1 MPRLSALLA
10 AAALPLALLAATA
23 KETPKGRPA
32 EPARGVLIR
41 FEGVVSPGNEQY
53 LRRKLE
59 AAKEMGANVVIVEI
73 DSPGGRLDSSLAI
86 AEMLRDVDW
95 ARTVAYVPHMALS
108 GAAVVALG
116 CDEIV
121 MNPHAML
128 GDAGVIYQG
137 QDALF
142 RYVPEKQVSPFAQW
156 MRDLAASKGRPPALA
171 EAMVDRKL
179 VVYRVENVKTHKPA
193 YMSQREL
200 NSQPGEWKKLGVV
213 PQSGDGQFFT
223 AVGKDAVALG
233 LVQAT
238 ASTRDELK
246 ARCGI
251 EGELPTLEPG
261 ALDTTVQ
268 ILNWPF
274 VTGLLLVLGLVGL
287 YIEFTSPG
295 VGFGGLL
302 AAVCF
307 TAFFWS
313 HFLGGTANWL
323 AATLFLLGV
332 AFLAVELFILPGFA
346 VAGLLGAVLVL
357 SGLLMAMQGFFIPH
371 TSQELTTLAQSM
383 LVVFFAG
390 SAFVVA
396 AVTISKRMGSL
407 PVFSRLMLPPPEP
420 AAAAAQGEVSR
431 GVGPQAPDEESVP
444 AIGRVGVAE
453 SDLRPGGKAR
463 FGNRRLDVVTDGEFL
478 PKGSRIV
485 VVRISGNR
493 IMVSEASGGSSPDR
507 NS

>member
-10 AAALPLALLAATA
+10 AAALPLALLAAA
-23 KETPKGRPA
+23 ARETPKA
-32 EPARGVLIR
+32 QPARGVLIR

-59 AAKEMGANVVIVEI
+59 AAREMGANVVIIEI
-73 DSPGGRLDSSLAI
+73 ESGGGRLDSSYKI

-108 GAAVVALG
+108 GAAIVALG

-121 MNPHAML
+121 MGPHASL
-128 GDAGVIYQG
+128 GDAGAIYQG
-137 QDALF
+137 QDSLF
-142 RYVPEKQVSPFAQW
+142 RYVPEKLISPYAQW

-171 EAMVDRKL
+171 EAMVDKKL

-200 NSQPGEWKKLGVV
+200 NSQPDEWKKLGVV
-213 PQSGDGQFFT
+213 PQSGDGRFFT
-223 AVGKDAVALG
+223 AVGKDAVDLG
-233 LVQAT
+233 LAQAT

-246 ARCGI
+246 ARCSI
-251 EGELPTLEPG
+251 EGELPTLEPVV
-261 ALDTTVQ
+261 LDTTVQ
-268 ILNWPF
+268 ILNSPWI
-274 VTGLLLVLGLVGL
+274 TGLLLVVGLIGL

-323 AATLFLLGV
+323 AATLFLLGI

-371 TSQELTTLAQSM
+371 TPQELTTLAQSM

-390 SAFVVA
+390 AAFVVA

-420 AAAAAQGEVSR
+420 AGAAARGEVGR
-431 GVGPQAPDEESVP
+431 AAAPQAAEDDSLP
-444 AIGRVGVAE
+444 AIGWVGVAE

-463 FGNRRLDVVTDGEFL
+463 FGNRRLDVFTDGEFL

-485 VVRISGNR
+485 VVRTSGNR
-493 IMVSEASGGSSPDR
+493 LMVSEATGGSSPDR

>member
-1 MPRLSALLA
+1 MPRLSRLLA
-10 AAALPLALLAATA
+10 AAALPLAFLAAAA
-23 KETPKGRPA
+23 KETPQAQPA
-32 EPARGVLIR
+32 EPARGALIR
-41 FEGVVSPGNEQY
+41 FEGVVSPDNEQY

-73 DSPGGRLDSSLAI
+73 ESRGGRLDSSQEI

-95 ARTVAYVPHMALS
+95 ARTVAYVPHEALS
-108 GAAVVALG
+108 GAAIVALS
-116 CDEIV
+116 CDEIA
-121 MNPHAML
+121 MGPHARL
-128 GDAGVIYQG
+128 GDAGPIYQG
-137 QDALF
+137 QDSLF
-142 RYVPEKQVSPFAQW
+142 RYVPEKLVSDFAQF
-156 MRDLAASKGRPPALA
+156 MHDLAASKGRSPALA
-171 EAMVDRKL
+171 EAMVDKKL

-193 YMSQREL
+193 YMSQGEL
-200 NSQPGEWKKLGVV
+200 DAQPGEWKKLGVV
-213 PQSGDGQFFT
+213 PQSGNGRFLT
-223 AVGKDAVALG
+223 VIGKEAVELG
-233 LVQAT
+233 LAQAI
-238 ASTRDELK
+238 ASSRDELR
-246 ARCGI
+246 ARYNL

-261 ALDTTVQ
+261 ALDTAVQ

-274 VTGLLLVLGLVGL
+274 ITGLLLVVGLTGL

-313 HFLGGTANWL
+313 HFLGGTATWL
-323 AATLFLLGV
+323 AAALFLLGV

-357 SGLLMAMQGFFIPH
+357 AGLLMAMQGFFIPH

-383 LVVFFAG
+383 LVVFVAG
-390 SAFVVA
+390 AAFVVA
-396 AVTISKRMGSL
+396 AAAVSKRMGSL

-420 AAAAAQGEVSR
+420 AAAGLSEVAR
-431 GVGPQAPDEESVP
+431 ADGPQVRDEEPLP
-444 AIGRVGVAE
+444 AIGLVGVAE

-463 FGNRRLDVVTDGEFL
+463 FGRRRLDVVTDGEFL

-485 VVRISGNR
+485 VVQISGNR
-493 IMVSEASGGSSPDR
+493 LVVSEASGGSHPGR